1 MTVDAQLTYTPGTL
15 AFTVRE
21 AMIARGHATSVSD
34 ALDVIQ
40 DLLDDGTLYPEDSY
54 DTGYEA
60 GYVAGYLDGDLESDY
75 ETTNTDNEG

>member
-40 DLLDDGTLYPEDSY
+40 DLLDDGTLYSEDSY
-54 DTGYEA
+54 DA
-60 GYVAGYLDGDLESDY
+60 GYGDGYAEGHLDGSRDV